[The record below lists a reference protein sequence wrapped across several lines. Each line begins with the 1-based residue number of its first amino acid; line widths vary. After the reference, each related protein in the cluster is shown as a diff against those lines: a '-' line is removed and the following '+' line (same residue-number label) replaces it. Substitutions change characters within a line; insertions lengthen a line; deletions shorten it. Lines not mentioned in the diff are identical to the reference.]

1 MEIKADA
8 LFKKEIKKCIEYA
21 LQEFGVKTARKWQT
35 QYKEIKRLLEFMPK
49 RYPIVAHFRN
59 ETMEFRGAIIME
71 NFKIIYFYN
80 EEKDIIWLVNLWY
93 MRQDPRK
100 LNLRARMIE
109 RKSIIRTIKAKEIWR
124 KRNIILLFSVGF
136 LKKYLGEEW

>member
-49 RYPIVAHFRN
+49 RYPIVAYFRN
-59 ETMEFRGAIIME
+59 ETMEYRGAIIME

-80 EEKDIIWLVNLWY
+80 EEKNIIWLVDLWDL
-93 MRQDPRK
+93 RQDPSK
-100 LNLRARMIE
+100 LNLRAR
-109 RKSIIRTIKAKEIWR
+109 RIIRKKYHKNFKNE
-124 KRNIILLFSVGF
+124 RNMEEKKYHSSLFSRNLEKVF
-136 LKKYLGEEW
+136 R

>member
-1 MEIKADA
+1 MEIKTDA

-21 LQEFGVKTARKWQT
+21 LQEFGLKTARKWQT

-59 ETMEFRGAIIME
+59 ETMEFRGATIMK

-80 EEKDIIWLVNLWY
+80 EEKDIIWLVDLWDLY
-93 MRQDPRK
+93 
-100 LNLRARMIE
+100 I
-109 RKSIIRTIKAKEIWR
+109 TITA
-124 KRNIILLFSVGF
+124 
-136 LKKYLGEEW
+136 

>member
-80 EEKDIIWLVNLWY
+80 EEKDIIWLVDLWY
-93 MRQDPRK
+93 MRQDPSK
-100 LNLRARMIE
+100 LNLRARRIE
-109 RKSIIRTIKAKEIWR
+109 RSIIRTIKAKEIWR
-124 KRNIILLFSVGF
+124 KRNIIHLFSVGF
-136 LKKYLGEEW
+136 LKKYLGEEG